1 MNLRILTTTL
11 FLIGFHTTSYAYMT
25 LAETAEI
32 PRQNQLIVGAY
43 PQVFL
48 NEGGGLNI
56 GGFADYALTESVS
69 IRGLVEFGKIDFVL
83 GTSVKFTPF
92 PDIDKQPAI
101 GFRGGFTYARDESEN
116 SISSHIAVLLSKKV
130 DTDQGLLNPYVGI
143 PLTFTTTKDSNKTG
157 TQFIAGSEFSPNEQT
172 QMKFGAEAGISLK
185 DSYSY
190 ILGFMTYS
198 FDR

>member
-1 MNLRILTTTL
+1 MS
-11 FLIGFHTTSYAYMT
+11 HAYLN
-25 LAETAEI
+25 LAETADI
-32 PRQNQLIVGAY
+32 PRQNQLIIGGY

-56 GGFADYALTESVS
+56 GAFADYALSESIS

-83 GTSVKFTPF
+83 GTSIKFTPF

-101 GFRGGFTYARDESEN
+101 GLRGGFTYAREDSEN
-116 SISSHIAVLLSKKV
+116 LVSSHVAVLLSKKV

-157 TQFIAGSEFSPNEQT
+157 TQFIAGSEFTPNEQPL
-172 QMKFGAEAGISLK
+172 MKFGAEAGISLK

-190 ILGFMTYS
+190 ILGFITYS